1 MLPKRTRSTSVEE
14 NYIHKMEMI
23 SPPPRLSPNIASTAS
38 TPTWKRLLKV
48 GSTWAVTA
56 ADSMRTPL
64 ASSVR
69 SWLAQS
75 TNRRWMGDTSL
86 RRRTTGI
93 ARGSWVVGGLS
104 HCKRPPTQA
113 GRVGGCV
120 LARRTGRSWTV
131 ALASATTRPRT
142 MTSANRWRC
151 GSQRRRRQRRRQRRW
166 RSRRR
171 IPSPIWTNYGIQ
183 V

>member
-1 MLPKRTRSTSVEE
+1 MLPKRARSSSVEE
-14 NYIHKMEMI
+14 NYIQEMEMI
-23 SPPPRLSPNIASTAS
+23 SPPPRLSPSIASTAS
-38 TPTWKRLLKV
+38 TPTWKRLQKV

-86 RRRTTGI
+86 RRRTTGV
-93 ARGSWVVGGLS
+93 AKGSRVVGGLS
-104 HCKRPPTQA
+104 HRKGPPHQA

-120 LARRTGRSWTV
+120 LARGTGRPWTV
-131 ALASATTRPRT
+131 APASTTTRLRMKT
-142 MTSANRWRC
+142 CASRWRC
-151 GSQRRRRQRRRQRRW
+151 WTRRRRMQ
-166 RSRRR
+166 
-171 IPSPIWTNYGIQ
+171 
-183 V
+183 